1 MALFRHQVKGIT
13 PGESWSFSLH
23 TTGEISLAAAQTS
36 WSDSTGAAWTGA
48 LDGVMAPDV
57 VMTEV
62 STAEL
67 DPTTGGQTTRV
78 IGDVSR
84 PGVAVESML
93 PFQCAPAV
101 SFRTAFATRWGRGRL
116 YLPPPSAGVLSAG
129 RLSTSAQATILS
141 AMETLFAGLQGDGL
155 TPVIWSR
162 TRLETTP
169 IVSIDVGDVIDT
181 QRRRR
186 GSLVEERTS
195 ANV

>member
-1 MALFRHQVKGIT
+1 MALFRHQASGIV

-23 TTGEISLAAAQTS
+23 TTGELSLAAAHTS
-36 WSDSTGAAWTGA
+36 WTDSTGTAWTGG

-67 DPTTGGQTTRV
+67 DVTTGGQTTRV

-84 PGVAVESML
+84 PGVDAGSML

-116 YLPPPSAGVLSAG
+116 YLPPPAASVLSAG
-129 RLSTSAQATILS
+129 RLSEVAQDVILG
-141 AMETLFAGLQGDGL
+141 AMQALFAGLQGDGL

-162 TRLETTP
+162 TRLETTT

-186 GSLVEERTS
+186 GSLIEERVS
-195 ANV
+195 AAV

>member
-1 MALFRHQVKGIT
+1 MALYRHQARGIT

-36 WSDSTGAAWTGA
+36 WSDSTGAAWTDG
-48 LDGVMAPDV
+48 LDGVMPPDV

-67 DPTTGGQTTRV
+67 DSSTGGQLTRV
-78 IGDVSR
+78 IDDVSR
-84 PGVAVESML
+84 PGVDVGAML

-116 YLPPPSAGVLSAG
+116 YLPPPAASVLSAG
-129 RLSTSAQATILS
+129 RLSESAQSVILTAFS
-141 AMETLFAGLQGDGL
+141 ALFDGLQADGL

-162 TRLETTP
+162 TRLTSTP

-186 GSLVEERTS
+186 GSLVEERSS